1 MKKFQLYIAIII
13 TSLSITSC
21 EDVINVDLDTADP
34 KLVIDAVINWQ
45 KGTAGNEQ
53 KIKLSTTTSFF
64 SDLIPAATGATV
76 TITNTSSPLAIL
88 SVFNEIGT
96 TGEYVCST
104 FDPVLNDEYKLTV
117 VYNGQTFTSIAAL
130 FPTPAIESTKQTLIP
145 GFGGAEV
152 YKVEFFFQDNGAEDN
167 FYLVGVRNSNIAFPE
182 YDVLSDEFFQGNL
195 MFGLYIDEDLKKDDV
210 LELSVQGIS
219 EKYNNYMSKLLS
231 ISGGTGGSPF
241 ATPPATLRGNIVN
254 QTNPNEYPLGY
265 FHLSEIDTKT
275 YTIE

>member
-13 TSLSITSC
+13 TSFSIFSC
-21 EDVINVDLDTADP
+21 EDVVNVELETAKP

-45 KGTAGNEQ
+45 KGTTGNEQ
-53 KIKLSTTTSFF
+53 KIKLSTTTSFY
-64 SDLIPAATGATV
+64 SDQIPAATGATV
-76 TITNTSSPLAIL
+76 TITNTSSPLAVL
-88 SVFNEIGT
+88 YVFDEIGA
-96 TGEYVCST
+96 TGEYVCTT
-104 FDPVLNDEYKLTV
+104 FDPLLNEEYQLTI
-117 VYNGQTFTSIAAL
+117 VYNGQTFTSIAPL
-130 FPTPAIESTKQTLIP
+130 FPTPEIESTKQTLIP
-145 GFGGAEV
+145 SFGPDEI

-167 FYLVGVRNSNIAFPE
+167 FYLVGVKNRNIAFPE
-182 YDVLSDEFFQGNL
+182 YGVLSDEFFQGNQ
-195 MFGLYIDEDLKKDDV
+195 MFGLYIDPDLKKEDV
-210 LELSVQGIS
+210 LQLSVQGIS
-219 EKYNNYMSKLLS
+219 EKYSNYMTKLLS